1 MNLPVN
7 GKESVSPGI
16 PDHSA
21 APQTE
26 ETPDKANE
34 EPKQGAG
41 HQPWLGQQ
49 GLALPQAFRDS
60 GQLLPEL
67 FDDEQQIL
75 TNWPIL
81 NKICLS
87 RYKLNS
93 ICFDKKNHAQIKQL
107 I

>member
-26 ETPDKANE
+26 GTHDQADE

-41 HQPWLGQQ
+41 HQHWLGQQ
-49 GLALPQAFRDS
+49 GLALTKAVRDS

-67 FDDEQQIL
+67 FNNKKQIL
-75 TNWPIL
+75 IIRPN
-81 NKICLS
+81 
-87 RYKLNS
+87 
-93 ICFDKKNHAQIKQL
+93 
-107 I
+107 